1 MQPLR
6 VPIPASR
13 SGRTPEDFLSFLRNA
28 LPFVAYHSIVAGCL
42 AKIRDPSNGVE
53 KAKTFTSGGGVC
65 D

>member
-1 MQPLR
+1 MHE
-6 VPIPASR
+6 AS
-13 SGRTPEDFLSFLRNA
+13 DFLSFLRNA

-53 KAKTFTSGGGVC
+53 KAKTFTAGGGVC